1 MIVAVVLAL
10 LLFHADSLPQN
21 STDDMLS
28 LLDFR
33 KEISS
38 DPRGFLTSWNTNS
51 SAADYCSWNGVTC
64 SRTHPG
70 RVIELKLSSQSLQGR
85 ISPSLG
91 NLTFLR
97 TLDLSYNS
105 FFGQLPL
112 LSRLVRLQDL
122 VLDNN
127 QLQGLA
133 PDALINCSSLYSV
146 TLSSNMLAGPII
158 PASIGSL
165 SNLMYLYLD
174 SNNFTGAFPSSLLN
188 MSKLEELDLSSN
200 MLAGPIHP
208 NIGSLFNLT
217 LLYLDSNNFTGAI
230 PSSLGNI
237 SKLEQLVL
245 QDNQL
250 MDTIP
255 QVLGNL
261 SNVNRLLLAQNM
273 LSGSIPTTILNLRN
287 LTYLD
292 LGENYLRM
300 MLPSDIGNTL
310 PQLGA
315 LSLYSNM
322 FHGPI
327 PASLGNASILV
338 VLDFTSN
345 SFTGNVPS
353 SLGNLTYLNF
363 LELEQNNL
371 EAKDNEGW
379 EFIDALAKCTY
390 LQYLLLS
397 DNQLQGSIPNSV
409 GKLSN
414 RTLQYLRFGNNNL
427 SGAVPES
434 IGSLI
439 GLNQLVL
446 EQNNLTGPIGSWVGK
461 LNNLV
466 KLSLSDNN
474 FSGPIPSSIGGFTQ
488 LTNLHLQNNRFEGP
502 IPTGL
507 GKLQHLLEL
516 NLSYNNLHG
525 PITEELFSSTSSLTK
540 CALSYNSLDGPIPLQ
555 VSNLQQLI
563 ELDISS
569 NKLEG
574 EIPYTLSECRQ
585 LNVLQMGS
593 NFITGNISPLRSL
606 TSLNMINLSH
616 NMLSGI
622 IPAELGGMSSLTQL
636 DLSYNDLQGKI
647 PMDGVFRNASAV
659 SLVGN
664 WRLCGGLSDL
674 HMPPCPVA
682 LKEKAA
688 QYYIIRVL
696 IPIFGFMSLLMLVCF
711 VLTKKRT
718 AQQSSISPLG
728 DQFPIV
734 SYNDLVQATNTF
746 SNSNL
751 IGRGGCGSVYRGN
764 LMENNLKV
772 AIKVLD
778 SDMPGVEKS
787 FLAECEAL
795 RNIRHRNL
803 VPIITTCSRLD
814 IKGNVF
820 KALVYEFMP
829 NGNLDSWLH
838 QQRSGNVRKPLDLNQ
853 RTSLATNI
861 ANVLDYLHNEC
872 GKTIIHCD
880 VKPSNILLDDHMNA
894 RLGDFGIAKL
904 CIGSMSTSTGDS
916 EPINS
921 TGMKGTI
928 GYMPPGT

>member
-1 MIVAVVLAL
+1 MTTLRPT
-10 LLFHADSLPQN
+10 SKN

-38 DPRGFLTSWNTNS
+38 DPRGFLRSWNTT
-51 SAADYCSWNGVTC
+51 AADYCSWNGVTC

-70 RVIELKLSSQSLQGR
+70 RVIELNLSSQSLHGR

-97 TLDLSYNS
+97 ILDLSYSN

-122 VLDNN
+122 ILNNN
-127 QLQGLA
+127 QLQSLA
-133 PDALINCSSLYSV
+133 PDAFMNCYSLYSV
-146 TLSSNMLAGPII
+146 ALSSNMLAGPIPL

-174 SNNFTGAFPSSLLN
+174 
-188 MSKLEELDLSSN
+188 
-200 MLAGPIHP
+200 
-208 NIGSLFNLT
+208 
-217 LLYLDSNNFTGAI
+217 
-230 PSSLGNI
+230 
-237 SKLEQLVL
+237 
-245 QDNQL
+245 
-250 MDTIP
+250 
-255 QVLGNL
+255 
-261 SNVNRLLLAQNM
+261 
-273 LSGSIPTTILNLRN
+273 
-287 LTYLD
+287 
-292 LGENYLRM
+292 
-300 MLPSDIGNTL
+300 
-310 PQLGA
+310 
-315 LSLYSNM
+315 
-322 FHGPI
+322 
-327 PASLGNASILV
+327 
-338 VLDFTSN
+338 
-345 SFTGNVPS
+345 
-353 SLGNLTYLNF
+353 
-363 LELEQNNL
+363 
-371 EAKDNEGW
+371 
-379 EFIDALAKCTY
+379 
-390 LQYLLLS
+390 
-397 DNQLQGSIPNSV
+397 V

-414 RTLQYLRFGNNNL
+414 RTLQYLRFGKNNL
-427 SGAVPES
+427 LGAVPES
-434 IGSLI
+434 IGNLI
-439 GLNQLVL
+439 GLNELVL
-446 EQNNLTGPIGSWVGK
+446 ELNNLTGPIGSWVVK

-466 KLSLSDNN
+466 KVSLSDNN

-488 LTNLHLQNNRFEGP
+488 LTNLHLQN
-502 IPTGL
+502 
-507 GKLQHLLEL
+507 
-516 NLSYNNLHG
+516 
-525 PITEELFSSTSSLTK
+525 
-540 CALSYNSLDGPIPLQ
+540 NSLDGPIPLQ

-585 LNVLQMGS
+585 LNVLQMDS

-664 WRLCGGLSDL
+664 SRLCGGLSDL
-674 HMPPCPVA
+674 HMPPCPIA

-838 QQRSGNVRKPLDLNQ
+838 QQGSGNVRKPLDLNQ

-880 VKPSNILLDDHMNA
+880 VKPSNILLDDDMNA

-928 GYMPPGT
+928 GYMPPEYARGGHASTCGDVYSFGIVLLEMLTGRRPTDHVFVDELNIVKFVERSFPDKILDVIDGSLRDDFKSAQINMVTESETYRCLFSLLQVALSCTREIPGERTTMEEATSRIGSIKTTYARGIENASRH